1 MFEEMSWEIAIL
13 ILGLA
18 LASFALGWFLPS
30 IFYRS
35 RHRSPSHTPNI
46 PATVEDPRMVEA
58 AERVRQ
64 ENQQPN
70 ARARSGSA
78 LLPYP
83 PGGGLGE

>member
-1 MFEEMSWEIAIL
+1 MSWEITSPTTTVALIIGIAIGVL
-13 ILGLA
+13 FSLA
-18 LASFALGWFLPS
+18 A
-30 IFYRS
+30 ICYRN
-35 RHRSPSHTPNI
+35 RPRQPSHTPNI
-46 PATVEDPRMVEA
+46 SPSTEDLRIVEA
-58 AERVRQ
+58 AERVRH